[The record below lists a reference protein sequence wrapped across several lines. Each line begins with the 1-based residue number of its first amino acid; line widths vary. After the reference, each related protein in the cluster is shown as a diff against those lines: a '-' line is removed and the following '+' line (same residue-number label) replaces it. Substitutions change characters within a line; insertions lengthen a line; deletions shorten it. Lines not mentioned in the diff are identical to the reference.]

1 MKKKKEKR
9 NYQPEINPRKM
20 KEKQKIP
27 TRNKKS
33 YIIQI

>member
-1 MKKKKEKR
+1 MEKKKKR
-9 NYQPEINPRKM
+9 NYQAEINPRKM

-33 YIIQI
+33 YVIQI